1 METEIEAKFIN
12 IDKEKLCQKL
22 IEKGA
27 ILEHPEIL
35 MRRKVYDY
43 PDKRLNKIGGWVR
56 VRDEG
61 DKITLTYK
69 QTSEKTLQG
78 TKEISI
84 IVNDFEKTCEF
95 LEAIG
100 MVEKSYQET
109 KRERWKYKGVEIT
122 IDTWPWVPT
131 FVELEGFH
139 EEIVKEVAKDLE
151 LDWEK
156 AIYGSVEVIYK
167 IYYDVSEEEINSY
180 PIIKFTDPPDWL
192 IKRKRE

>member
-1 METEIEAKFIN
+1 METEIEAKFID

-69 QTSEKTLQG
+69 KTSERTLQG

-100 MVEKSYQET
+100 MMEKSYQET

-122 IDTWPWVPT
+122 IDTWPWIPT
-131 FVELEGFH
+131 FIELEGSN
-139 EEIVKEVAKDLE
+139 EEIVKEVARDLE

-156 AIYGSVEVIYK
+156 AMYGQC
-167 IYYDVSEEEINSY
+167 
-180 PIIKFTDPPDWL
+180 
-192 IKRKRE
+192 

>member
-1 METEIEAKFIN
+1 METEIEAKFID

-69 QTSEKTLQG
+69 QTNERTLQG

-122 IDTWPWVPT
+122 IDTWPWIPT
-131 FVELEGFH
+131 FVELEGSN

-156 AIYGSVEVIYK
+156 AMYGSVEVIYQ

-192 IKRKRE
+192 LKRKRE

>member
-1 METEIEAKFIN
+1 METEIEAKFID

-27 ILEHPEIL
+27 VLEHPEIL

-69 QTSEKTLQG
+69 QTNKKTLQG

-84 IVNDFEKTCEF
+84 IVNDFEKTCKF

-100 MVEKSYQET
+100 MMEKSYQET

-122 IDTWPWVPT
+122 IDTWPWIPT
-131 FVELEGFH
+131 FIELEGSN

-151 LDWEK
+151 LDWGK

-192 IKRKRE
+192 LKRKRE

>member
-1 METEIEAKFIN
+1 METEIEAKFID
-12 IDKEKLCQKL
+12 IDKRKLCQKL

-27 ILEHPEIL
+27 VLEHPEIL

-69 QTSEKTLQG
+69 QTNERTLQG

-84 IVNDFEKTCEF
+84 IVNDFEKTCKF

-122 IDTWPWVPT
+122 IDTWPWIPT
-131 FVELEGFH
+131 FVELEGSN

-156 AIYGSVEVIYK
+156 AMYGSVEVIYK

-192 IKRKRE
+192 LKRKRE

>member
-69 QTSEKTLQG
+69 QTNEKTLQG

-122 IDTWPWVPT
+122 IDTWPWIPT
-131 FVELEGFH
+131 FIELEGSN

-156 AIYGSVEVIYK
+156 AIYGSVEAIYK

-180 PIIKFTDPPDWL
+180 PIIKFTDSPDWL
-192 IKRKRE
+192 LKRKRE